1 MCDRTPIQDNLK
13 PQQMTT
19 TTLTKQAGVEQWLS
33 KTAISESPFTFFVK
47 KIYPVSSGTQEYLN
61 QKTFSYHISKGE
73 YLVTSG
79 NMCTNLYLIRKGVLR
94 SYVKEG
100 IKEITTW
107 ITGEQE
113 LVTCITSFGLLQP
126 ARENIQALED
136 CELTGLSYE
145 DLQYLYDHFPESNI
159 VGRKILEK
167 YYRDAEERA
176 FIARLT
182 EATSKYKHFI
192 ATKSDLLNRVP
203 LKFIASYLGMTL
215 ETLSRIRSKLSRN
228 MNGFC

>member
-1 MCDRTPIQDNLK
+1 
-13 PQQMTT
+13 MTT
-19 TTLTKQAGVEQWLS
+19 TSLANQAGVEQWLP
-33 KTAISESPFTFFVK
+33 KTAFHESPFTAFIK
-47 KIYPVSSGTQEYLN
+47 NIYPVDIAALEYIN
-61 QKTFSYHISKGE
+61 QKAIPFHVSKGE
-73 YLVTSG
+73 LLVASG
-79 NMCTNLYLIRKGVLR
+79 SFCSHLYLIRKGILR

-107 ITGEQE
+107 ITAEHE
-113 LVTCITSFGLLQP
+113 LITCITSLGLQQP

-136 CELTGLSYE
+136 CDLIALSCE
-145 DLQYLYDHFPESNI
+145 DLQYLYDNFPEANI
-159 VGRKILEK
+159 VGRKLLER

-182 EATSKYKHFI
+182 EATSKYKHFV

-228 MNGFC
+228 MNGYF

>member
-1 MCDRTPIQDNLK
+1 
-13 PQQMTT
+13 MTT
-19 TTLTKQAGVEQWLS
+19 PTVKTTPGVEQWLS
-33 KTAISESPFTFFVK
+33 KNVIPESPFTLFVK
-47 KIYPVSSGTQEYLN
+47 NIYPVSAEAQAFINQRSYPSHLN
-61 QKTFSYHISKGE
+61 KGE
-73 YLVTSG
+73 LLITSG
-79 NMCTNLYLIRKGVLR
+79 NMCSHVYLIRKGILR
-94 SYVKEG
+94 SFVKEG
-100 IKEITTW
+100 VKEITTW
-107 ITGEQE
+107 ISSEQE
-113 LVTCITSFGLLQP
+113 LATCITSFGLQQP

-136 CELTGLSYE
+136 CELSTLSLE
-145 DLQYLYDHFPESNI
+145 DLQHLYDHFPEANI

-176 FIARLT
+176 FIARLM

-228 MNGFC
+228 INEFN

>member
-1 MCDRTPIQDNLK
+1 M
-13 PQQMTT
+13 MTT
-19 TTLTKQAGVEQWLS
+19 TTVNTTSGVEQWLS
-33 KTAISESPFTFFVK
+33 KNAIPESPFTLFIK
-47 KIYPVSSGTQEYLN
+47 SIYPVSTAALDFIN
-61 QKTFSYHISKGE
+61 QKAFPSEPNKGE
-73 YLVTSG
+73 ILVTAG
-79 NMCTNLYLIRKGVLR
+79 TMCNNVYLIRKGILR
-94 SYVKEG
+94 SFVKEG
-100 IKEITTW
+100 SKEITTW
-107 ITGEQE
+107 ISGEQE
-113 LVTCITSFGLLQP
+113 LATCITCFGLQQP

-136 CELTGLSYE
+136 CELWVLATE
-145 DLQYLYDHFPESNI
+145 DLQYLYEHFPEANI

-176 FIARLT
+176 FIARLM

-228 MNGFC
+228 INDISPI

>member
-1 MCDRTPIQDNLK
+1 MTASTINSTP
-13 PQQMTT
+13 
-19 TTLTKQAGVEQWLS
+19 GVEQRLS
-33 KTAISESPFTFFVK
+33 KNAIPESAFTLFVK
-47 KIYPVSSGTQEYLN
+47 NIYPVSTAVQEFMN
-61 QKTFSYHISKGE
+61 QRTYTKQLTKGE
-73 YLVTSG
+73 LLVTAG
-79 NMCTNLYLIRKGVLR
+79 DMCPNLYLIRKGVLR

-107 ITGEQE
+107 ISGEQE
-113 LVTCITSFGLLQP
+113 LVTCITCFGLQQP

-136 CELTGLSYE
+136 CELTVMSLE
-145 DLQYLYDHFPESNI
+145 DLQYLYDNFPEANI
-159 VGRKILEK
+159 VGRKVLEK

-176 FIARLT
+176 FIARLM

-228 MNGFC
+228 INEVY

>member
-1 MCDRTPIQDNLK
+1 M
-13 PQQMTT
+13 MTT
-19 TTLTKQAGVEQWLS
+19 TVNPTAGVEQWLA
-33 KTAISESPFTFFVK
+33 KNAISESPFTQYIK
-47 KIYPVSSGTQEYLN
+47 NIYPVSTAAQDFINRKAYPSEPA
-61 QKTFSYHISKGE
+61 KGE
-73 YLVTSG
+73 MLVTAG
-79 NMCTNLYLIRKGVLR
+79 AMCDNVYLIRKGILR
-94 SYVKEG
+94 SFVKEG
-100 IKEITTW
+100 AKEITTW
-107 ITGEQE
+107 ISAEQE
-113 LVTCITSFGLLQP
+113 LATCITCFGLKQP

-136 CELTGLSYE
+136 CELWVLSVE
-145 DLQYLYDHFPESNI
+145 DLQYLYEHFPELNI

-176 FIARLT
+176 FIARLM

-228 MNGFC
+228 INEFN

>member
-1 MCDRTPIQDNLK
+1 MTASTINSTP
-13 PQQMTT
+13 
-19 TTLTKQAGVEQWLS
+19 GVEQRLS
-33 KTAISESPFTFFVK
+33 KNAIPESAFTLFVK
-47 KIYPVSSGTQEYLN
+47 NIYPVSTAVQEFMN
-61 QKTFSYHISKGE
+61 QRTYTKQLTKGE
-73 YLVTSG
+73 LLVTAG
-79 NMCTNLYLIRKGVLR
+79 DMCPNLYLIRKGVLR

-107 ITGEQE
+107 ISGEQE
-113 LVTCITSFGLLQP
+113 LVTCITCFGLQQP

-136 CELTGLSYE
+136 CELTVMSLE
-145 DLQYLYDHFPESNI
+145 DLQYLYDNFPEANI

-176 FIARLT
+176 FIARLM

-228 MNGFC
+228 INEVY

>member
-1 MCDRTPIQDNLK
+1 
-13 PQQMTT
+13 MTT
-19 TTLTKQAGVEQWLS
+19 TTVNTTPGVEQWLS
-33 KTAISESPFTFFVK
+33 KNAIPESPFTLY
-47 KIYPVSSGTQEYLN
+47 INNIHPVSSAAQDFLN
-61 QKTFSYHISKGE
+61 QKAYPVEPAKGE
-73 YLVTSG
+73 MLVTAG
-79 NMCTNLYLIRKGVLR
+79 AMCKNLYLIRKGILR
-94 SYVKEG
+94 SFVKEG
-100 IKEITTW
+100 AKEITTW
-107 ITGEQE
+107 ISSEQE
-113 LVTCITSFGLLQP
+113 LATCITCFGLQQP

-136 CELTGLSYE
+136 CELSVLSME
-145 DLQYLYDHFPESNI
+145 DLQYLYEHFPESNV

-176 FIARLT
+176 FIARLM

-228 MNGFC
+228 ITEFN